1 MAKRDLRDFDVFDRE
16 LAMQKPDL
24 AARIG
29 VLVAT
34 EPDIVT
40 EPLQPALRV
49 VADPTPAEAAP
60 RVESIEE
67 PSKRAPAKRRTSA
80 PRAKI
85 RGTVVRSDGSE
96 AGRVIVYLPSDLALR
111 LRRFCFEQGRAITD
125 VAGDLLGEAIATSLP
140 A

>member
-1 MAKRDLRDFDVFDRE
+1 MAKRDPRDFDVFDRE

-29 VLVAT
+29 VLVTA
-34 EPDIVT
+34 EPHVVA
-40 EPLQPALRV
+40 EPSQPALRV
-49 VADPTPAEAAP
+49 VADPAPETTPRFEP
-60 RVESIEE
+60 VEE
-67 PSKRAPAKRRTSA
+67 PSKKAPMKRRTST
-80 PRAKI
+80 PRPKV

-125 VAGDLLGEAIATSLP
+125 VAGDLLGEAIAASLP